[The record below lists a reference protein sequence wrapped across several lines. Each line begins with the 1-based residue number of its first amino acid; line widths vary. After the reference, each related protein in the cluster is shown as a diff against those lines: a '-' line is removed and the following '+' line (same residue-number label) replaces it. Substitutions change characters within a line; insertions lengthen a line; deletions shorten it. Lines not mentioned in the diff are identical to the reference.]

1 MTARPTVWN
10 MSTPGRRDGQTSWEV
25 NDVDWT
31 SIIMTLITSGA
42 FTAIYLLGDRKTSAV
57 LDNVGKS
64 IDQWKLIVE
73 EYKKEKDAMQEEI
86 DRKDKKLDSLYNQIG
101 VLRDSNDK
109 LSSKVAYLSVIKC
122 TEIGCNKRQPPFGSG
137 QKSNEKQLTDG
148 NDK

>member
-1 MTARPTVWN
+1 M
-10 MSTPGRRDGQTSWEV
+10 
-25 NDVDWT
+25 DWT
-31 SIIMTLITSGA
+31 SIVMTMITSGA
-42 FTAIYLLGDRKTSAV
+42 FTAIYLLGDRKTASV

-73 EYKKEKDAMQEEI
+73 EYKREKEAMQADI
-86 DRKDKKLDSLYNQIG
+86 DRKDKKVDSLYGQIA

-137 QKSNEKQLTDG
+137 QKNMDRTQKKEAG
-148 NDK
+148 NGESDA

>member
-1 MTARPTVWN
+1 M
-10 MSTPGRRDGQTSWEV
+10 
-25 NDVDWT
+25 DWT

-73 EYKKEKDAMQEEI
+73 EYKREKEAMQDEI
-86 DRKDKKLDSLYNQIG
+86 DRKDKKVDSLYNQIS

-109 LSSKVAYLSVIKC
+109 LSSKVAYLSVVKC
-122 TEIGCNKRQPPFGSG
+122 TETGCLKRQPPFGAN
-137 QKSNEKQLTDG
+137 QKTNEKLLPEI
-148 NDK
+148 NK

>member
-1 MTARPTVWN
+1 M
-10 MSTPGRRDGQTSWEV
+10 
-25 NDVDWT
+25 DWT

-73 EYKKEKDAMQEEI
+73 EYKREKEAMQDEI
-86 DRKDKKLDSLYNQIG
+86 DRKDKKVDSLYNQIS

-109 LSSKVAYLSVIKC
+109 LSSKVAYLSVVKC
-122 TEIGCNKRQPPFGSG
+122 TETGCLKRQPPFGAN
-137 QKSNEKQLTDG
+137 QKTNEKLLLEI
-148 NDK
+148 NK

>member
-1 MTARPTVWN
+1 
-10 MSTPGRRDGQTSWEV
+10 MSTPGRRDGQTSWKV

-122 TEIGCNKRQPPFGSG
+122 TEIGCNKRQHPFGSG

>member
-1 MTARPTVWN
+1 M
-10 MSTPGRRDGQTSWEV
+10 
-25 NDVDWT
+25 DWT

-73 EYKKEKDAMQEEI
+73 EYKREKEAMQDEI
-86 DRKDKKLDSLYNQIG
+86 DRKDKKVDSLYNQIS

-109 LSSKVAYLSVIKC
+109 LSSKVAYLSVVKC
-122 TEIGCNKRQPPFGSG
+122 TETGCLKRQPPFGTN
-137 QKSNEKQLTDG
+137 QKTNEKLLPEI
-148 NDK
+148 NK